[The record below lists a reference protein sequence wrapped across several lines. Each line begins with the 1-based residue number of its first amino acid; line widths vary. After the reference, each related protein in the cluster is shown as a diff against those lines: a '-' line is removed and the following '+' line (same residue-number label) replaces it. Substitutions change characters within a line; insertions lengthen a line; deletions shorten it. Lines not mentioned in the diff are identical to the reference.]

1 MVLLCISLGA
11 IGLAQVSI
19 WSSTQDLRRAA
30 TGIVSGW
37 TNFWGNAAGIAGPVL
52 TAYLVRWTG
61 GWSGALLGIALAGT
75 VGAVLWLFVY
85 PERAL
90 AALEQPMPATI

>member
-11 IGLAQVSI
+11 IGLTQVSI

-30 TGIVSGW
+30 TGIVSG
-37 TNFWGNAAGIAGPVL
+37 
-52 TAYLVRWTG
+52 WTG